1 MTVLLLVCFKI
12 FDFDR
17 DGVFCRSEVTQ
28 LIESLKQLAVD
39 QFPEDESD
47 CDSLEV
53 SDIIKNEM
61 ESVDLETF
69 LMWAVNGSSL
79 KHLLDMLHQVKDFV
93 FCEVAFFFLIY
104 LCLFF

>member
-1 MTVLLLVCFKI
+1 M
-12 FDFDR
+12 
-17 DGVFCRSEVTQ
+17 
-28 LIESLKQLAVD
+28 IESLKQLAVD

-69 LMWAVNGSSL
+69 LMWAVNRSSL

-93 FCEVAFFFLIY
+93 FCEV
-104 LCLFF
+104 LFSPYVLLFIPLAMSCCTWITPRFAH